1 MLKKWNKKYWAGMGV
16 ILALTGCTS
25 VADMVGYDTAT
36 LNEDAAKSYSQVIQ
50 KARGQKALDVSS
62 PTAQRVQRV
71 FARLRPHAERANKT
85 GVPFNWQ
92 MTYPQ

>member
-36 LNEDAAKSYSQVIQ
+36 LNEDAAKSYTQVIQ
-50 KARGQKALDVSS
+50 KRVVKKALDVSS
-62 PTAQRVQRV
+62 QLLNA
-71 FARLRPHAERANKT
+71 
-85 GVPFNWQ
+85 FNVCL
-92 MTYPQ
+92 PSASSC

>member
-1 MLKKWNKKYWAGMGV
+1 MGV

-62 PTAQRVQRV
+62 PTAQRVH
-71 FARLRPHAERANKT
+71 ACLRACVLMLSAPTKPVCLSIGR
-85 GVPFNWQ
+85 
-92 MTYPQ
+92 

>member
-50 KARGQKALDVSS
+50 KRAWSKSFGCFISNCSTRSTRVCTSASS
-62 PTAQRVQRV
+62 C
-71 FARLRPHAERANKT
+71 
-85 GVPFNWQ
+85 
-92 MTYPQ
+92 